1 VRIYDPLI
9 KSLRG
14 DSITPNSAPCSDDTL
29 SDDTG
34 RSTENQIDADLQRVL
49 DAWPTLPEALRAGI
63 LAMIDA
69 ARKDG

>member
-1 VRIYDPLI
+1 LALALAARQT
-9 KSLRG
+9 LR
-14 DSITPNSAPCSDDTL
+14 DATAAAASIGEHTAT
-29 SDDTG
+29 
-34 RSTENQIDADLQRVL
+34 RRWADADRRWLL